1 MNRVILL
8 GRPTKDIEVRQAG
21 DTTVARFTLAVDRMK
36 KEDPA
41 DFISCVAFGKP
52 AETIGKYCGKG
63 RRVLV
68 EGRIQTGS
76 YTNKDGGKVYTTD
89 VVVERQTIID
99 WAEQEEKPAPKK
111 QTPKQMEME
120 DFMVIPD
127 DLEEEG
133 IPF

>member
-8 GRPTKDIEVRQAG
+8 GRPTKDLEVRQAG
-21 DTTVARFTLAVDRMK
+21 DMPVARFTLAVDRIAK
-36 KEDPA
+36 KDEA

-99 WAEQEEKPAPKK
+99 WAEQEAPKK
-111 QTPKQMEME
+111 AAPKQMEME

-127 DLEEEG
+127 DLEEDG
-133 IPF
+133 IPFA